1 MNSEFWDERY
11 SEDNYVYGTEPNEF
25 FAKQIDNL
33 RPGKILMLGEGEGRN
48 AVYAAS
54 KGWKVDAVDFSG
66 KAREK
71 ALALA
76 EEKGVSINYTLSK
89 LEEFRPQDSYDAVG
103 IIYIHLSKD
112 VNKIVHKTAS
122 DALKT
127 GGRILMQVYD
137 KEQLGRSTGGPQNYD
152 ALFSVEEIEN
162 NFAGMIP
169 EILMKKIIHVNE
181 GKYHSGEAAV
191 IDGVGIKP

>member
-1 MNSEFWDERY
+1 MKSEFWDDRY
-11 SEDNYVYGTEPNEF
+11 SGDDYVYGTEPNEF
-25 FAKQIDNL
+25 FAKQIDNMK
-33 RPGKILMLGEGEGRN
+33 PGKILMLGEGEGRN

-76 EEKGVSINYTLSK
+76 EEKGVSINYKLSK
-89 LEEFRPQDSYDAVG
+89 LEEFTPEDHYDAVG
-103 IIYIHLSKD
+103 IIFVHLSKE
-112 VNKIVHKTAS
+112 VNKIVHKTAT
-122 DALKT
+122 DALKS

-137 KEQLGRSTGGPQNYD
+137 KEQLGQTTGGPQNYD
-152 ALFSVEEIEN
+152 ALFSIKEIEE
-162 NFAGMIP
+162 NFAGLIP
-169 EILMKKIIHVNE
+169 EILIKRIIHVNE

-191 IDGVGIKP
+191 INFVGIKP